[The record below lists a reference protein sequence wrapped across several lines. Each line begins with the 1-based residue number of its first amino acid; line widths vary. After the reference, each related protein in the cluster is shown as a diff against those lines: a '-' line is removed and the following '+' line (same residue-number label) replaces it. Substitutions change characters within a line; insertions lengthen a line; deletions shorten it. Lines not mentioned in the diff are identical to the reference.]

1 LKGLEGIKQMQ
12 YRTELPI
19 LDDDLPEDDIDRL
32 FSQLELIEPPP
43 SVIANVLEQVAAYVP
58 ISHPPFFPQSAV
70 MLHELGH
77 WAVQQKK
84 RSLC

>member
-1 LKGLEGIKQMQ
+1 MQ
-12 YRTELPI
+12 YRTQPPI

-32 FSQLELIEPPP
+32 FSQLELVEPPP
-43 SVIANVLEQVAAYVP
+43 SLIAYVLEQVAAYAP
-58 ISHPPFFPQSAV
+58 TSRPPLFLQPAV
-70 MLHELGH
+70 MLHELDS